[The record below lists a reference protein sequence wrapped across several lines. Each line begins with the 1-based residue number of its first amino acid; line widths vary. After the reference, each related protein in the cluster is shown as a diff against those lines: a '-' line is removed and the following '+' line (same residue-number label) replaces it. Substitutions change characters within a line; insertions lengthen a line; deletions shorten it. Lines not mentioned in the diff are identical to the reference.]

1 MGDVRIKPDVV
12 IHTTDRIIETLQSM
26 DEITRDLLR
35 KSKDLDN
42 NLKEQTSRE
51 AIEIS
56 SAIIELIAKTKAFV
70 IERTENIRE
79 AAETLLKIEKK
90 AAGNRRDY

>member
-1 MGDVRIKPDVV
+1 MSG
-12 IHTTDRIIETLQSM
+12 
-26 DEITRDLLR
+26 
-35 KSKDLDN
+35 SKRFVSND
-42 NLKEQTSRE
+42 KTP
-51 AIEIS
+51 IEIS